1 MAPSDQLLVVAHGQI
16 MLLDSFV
23 NQAVRHALAKLD
35 LRTRLGRAYERVH
48 KAGTSSSSSLAEVE
62 KLYDEL
68 AGLQPK
74 LQSTFDIVDMLRTR
88 TKANEPSESLRVRSR
103 ILDFLRACFSDIL
116 GSPVA
121 PKRTVRPS
129 NVPDHCAAIRSPIVK
144 KHDSAMSSAE
154 DHYIWSLIR
163 PVELPRVLVEMFLL
177 LSAQISHIQVK
188 NRDPTEPLMV
198 GELWYCLLGDL
209 LGQLGLSAYQFG
221 EYSPKQVLS
230 AFEHVSPAESNRTV
244 LYPSLWQSVNSDHIA
259 HFDSN
264 WTSLRSL
271 VGSLEDSRTRLL
283 RRCSP
288 HYFGDCLSK
297 YLSAAVSY
305 LDPPTLDLYNDIR
318 QTGSIPP
325 GFFAIPDRIESLP
338 PRPLLLPHGS
348 DNDIDISVTSCAEQQ
363 SDTMPGPPST
373 APRSAYAPCAAASSV
388 TPMMANTS
396 LARHTSEGSQLRL
409 ALPNAFTPISSR
421 QVSQID
427 AGNVS
432 EPSDVEMSPSHHA
445 YVKRQ
450 KSSESTLNATP
461 ARMVPQLEQGSRINM
476 SMLDDENVDM
486 DNTVVATSPSALLSA
501 RHNKRV
507 RDSVQSARG
516 PPILDLA
523 SVSDSV
529 IENRATTVSA
539 DSEGANAQSP
549 DGPLALSDS
558 AMTTPKSQTGENS
571 KIEKPK
577 YVSGWMQGD
586 VEGGGRP
593 HRRRHDAGAFGTP
606 GSAPDVTHRPPPQT
620 VLSPRNI
627 AAVQLASGTPERGK
641 SSIEHLLPPQVTPEH
656 QTGPAA
662 DAGARSASRYVVRK
676 EEGDTEGGG
685 RKHRKRLRSG
695 LELSHSGL

>member
-1 MAPSDQLLVVAHGQI
+1 

-23 NQAVRHALAKLD
+23 NQAVGHALAKLD
-35 LRTRLGRAYERVH
+35 LRTRLGRVYERVH
-48 KAGTSSSSSLAEVE
+48 KAGASSNSSLAELE
-62 KLYDEL
+62 TLYDEL
-68 AGLQPK
+68 AELQPK
-74 LQSTFDIVDMLRTR
+74 LQSTLDIVDMLRTR
-88 TKANEPSESLRVRSR
+88 TKANEPSESLRLRSR

-121 PKRTVRPS
+121 AKRAARPSS
-129 NVPDHCAAIRSPIVK
+129 NVPKHCAAIRLPTVK
-144 KHDSAMSSAE
+144 RHDSAE

-163 PVELPRVLVEMFLL
+163 PAELPQVLLEMFLL
-177 LSAQISHIQVK
+177 LSTQISHIQVQ

-198 GELWYCLLGDL
+198 GELWYSLLGDL

-230 AFEHVSPAESNRTV
+230 AFEHVSPGASNRTA
-244 LYPSLWQSVNSDHIA
+244 LYPSLWKTVNSGHIA
-259 HFDSN
+259 HFDSD

-271 VGSLEDSRTRLL
+271 VGSLKDSHTKLL

-288 HYFGDCLSK
+288 HYFSDCLSK

-305 LDPPTLDLYNDIR
+305 LDPPTLDLYDDIR
-318 QTGSIPP
+318 QTGGIPP
-325 GFFAIPDRIESLP
+325 GFFAIPDRIEFLP
-338 PRPLLLPHGS
+338 PRPALLPHGN
-348 DNDIDISVTSCAEQQ
+348 DNDISNTSGAEQQ
-363 SDTMPGPPST
+363 SDAMPSPPCT
-373 APRSAYAPCAAASSV
+373 APHSAYAPYAAASSV

-396 LARHTSEGSQLRL
+396 LVRHTSEGSQLRL
-409 ALPNAFTPISSR
+409 AFSSAFTPIGPR

-427 AGNVS
+427 ADHVS
-432 EPSDVEMSPSHHA
+432 EPSDVEMSPSQHA
-445 YVKRQ
+445 YDKRQ
-450 KSSESTLNATP
+450 KSSESMLNATP
-461 ARMVPQLEQGSRINM
+461 ARAAPQLEQGSRNNM

-486 DNTVVATSPSALLSA
+486 GNTVVATSPSALLSA

-507 RDSVQSARG
+507 RDSIQGARAL
-516 PPILDLA
+516 PVLDLA
-523 SVSDSV
+523 SASGSV
-529 IENRATTVSA
+529 IANPTINVST

-549 DGPLALSDS
+549 DDPLALSDS
-558 AMTTPKSQTGENS
+558 AMTTPKSQTGESS
-571 KIEKPK
+571 KIEKPR
-577 YVSGWMQGD
+577 YVSDWTQGD

-593 HRRRHDAGAFGTP
+593 HRRRHDAGILGTP
-606 GSAPDVTHRPPPQT
+606 GSARDVTRRPPPQT

-627 AAVQLASGTPERGK
+627 AAAQLVSGTPERGM
-641 SSIEHLLPPQVTPEH
+641 SGIEHLLPPQVTPEH

-695 LELSHSGL
+695 LELAHSGL